1 MNEKELFKILLEGKS
16 NTLGRVL
23 EIYDK
28 IISSQLTVMDVYN
41 LYKIENQIVSMR
53 VSNILKRLWRTDS
66 SYILPIVDQFIK
78 DAKNY
83 KNPTFRWT
91 IAQMFKELFP
101 FLNLDQRIQL
111 LFEIQRNFQLSDDWI
126 MLSQSIDAL
135 IFAKNKKFEISHMTM
150 ILDNLARDERKI
162 IKEKLKKLK
171 LSVGV
176 SNHH

>member
-28 IISSQLTVMDVYN
+28 ILSSQLTVMDVYN
-41 LYKIENQIVSMR
+41 LYKMENRIVSMR

-78 DAKNY
+78 DAKEYN
-83 KNPTFRWT
+83 NPTFRWT
-91 IAQMFKELFP
+91 LAQLFKELFP
-101 FLNLDQRIQL
+101 VLNLYQRIQL

-135 IFAKNKKFEISHMTM
+135 IFAKNKKFEISHMTT

-171 LSVGV
+171 LLK
-176 SNHH
+176 

>member
-28 IISSQLTVMDVYN
+28 ILSSQLAVMDVYN
-41 LYKIENQIVSMR
+41 LYKMENRIVSMR

-78 DAKNY
+78 DAKEY

-91 IAQMFKELFP
+91 LAQLFKELFP
-101 FLNLDQRIQL
+101 VLNLDQRIKL
-111 LFEIQRNFQLSDDWI
+111 LFEIQRNFQLNDDWI

-135 IFAKNKKFEISHMTM
+135 IFAKNKKFEISHMTR
-150 ILDNLARDERKI
+150 ILDNLASDERKI
-162 IKEKLKKLK
+162 IQKKLKKLK
-171 LSVGV
+171 L
-176 SNHH
+176 

>member
-28 IISSQLTVMDVYN
+28 ILSSQLTVMDVYN
-41 LYKIENQIVSMR
+41 LYKMENRIVSMR
-53 VSNILKRLWRTDS
+53 VSNILKRLWRTES

-78 DAKNY
+78 DAKEY

-101 FLNLDQRIQL
+101 VLNIDQRIQL

-135 IFAKNKKFEISHMTM
+135 IFAKNKKFEISHMTT

-171 LSVGV
+171 LLK
-176 SNHH
+176 

>member
-16 NTLGRVL
+16 NTLGRLL

-28 IISSQLTVMDVYN
+28 VLSSQLTVMDIYN
-41 LYKIENQIVSMR
+41 LYKMENRIVSMR

-66 SYILPIVDQFIK
+66 SYILPIVDKFIK
-78 DAKNY
+78 DAKEY

-91 IAQMFKELFP
+91 IAQLFKELFP
-101 FLNLDQRIQL
+101 VLNLDQRIRL

-135 IFAKNKKFEISHMTM
+135 IFAKNKKFEISHMTA
-150 ILDNLARDERKI
+150 ILDNLANDERKI
-162 IKEKLKKLK
+162 IQKKLKKLK
-171 LSVGV
+171 L
-176 SNHH
+176 

>member
-28 IISSQLTVMDVYN
+28 ILSSQLTVMDVYN
-41 LYKIENQIVSMR
+41 LYKMENRIVSMR
-53 VSNILKRLWRTDS
+53 VSNILKRLWRTES

-78 DAKNY
+78 DAKEY

-101 FLNLDQRIQL
+101 VLNIDQRIQL

-135 IFAKNKKFEISHMTM
+135 IFAKNKKFAISHMTT

-171 LSVGV
+171 LLK
-176 SNHH
+176 

>member
-28 IISSQLTVMDVYN
+28 ILSSQLTVMDVYN
-41 LYKIENQIVSMR
+41 LYKMENRIVSMR
-53 VSNILKRLWRTDS
+53 VSNILKRLWRTES

-78 DAKNY
+78 DAKEY

-101 FLNLDQRIQL
+101 VLNIDQRIQL

-135 IFAKNKKFEISHMTM
+135 IFAKNKKFEISHMTT

-171 LSVGV
+171 L
-176 SNHH
+176 

>member
-16 NTLGRVL
+16 NTLGRAL

-28 IISSQLTVMDVYN
+28 ILSSQLTVMDVYN
-41 LYKIENQIVSMR
+41 LYKMENRIVSMR
-53 VSNILKRLWRTDS
+53 VSNILKRLWRTQS

-78 DAKNY
+78 DAKEYN
-83 KNPTFRWT
+83 NPTFRWT
-91 IAQMFKELFP
+91 IAQLFKELFP
-101 FLNLDQRIQL
+101 VLNLDQRIQL

-135 IFAKNKKFEISHMTM
+135 IFAKNKKFEISHMTT

-162 IKEKLKKLK
+162 IQEKLKKLK
-171 LSVGV
+171 F
-176 SNHH
+176 

>member
-1 MNEKELFKILLEGKS
+1 MNDKELFKILLEGKS

-28 IISSQLTVMDVYN
+28 ILSSQLTVMDVYN
-41 LYKIENQIVSMR
+41 LYKMENRIVSMR

-66 SYILPIVDQFIK
+66 NYILPIVDQIIK
-78 DAKNY
+78 DAKEY

-91 IAQMFKELFP
+91 IAQLFKELFP
-101 FLNLDQRIQL
+101 VLNLDQRIQL

-135 IFAKNKKFEISHMTM
+135 IFAKNKKFAISHMTT

-171 LSVGV
+171 L
-176 SNHH
+176 

>member
-28 IISSQLTVMDVYN
+28 ILSSQLTVMDVYN
-41 LYKIENQIVSMR
+41 LYKMENRIVSMR
-53 VSNILKRLWRTDS
+53 VSNILKRLWRTES

-78 DAKNY
+78 DAREY

-101 FLNLDQRIQL
+101 VLNIDQRIQL

-135 IFAKNKKFEISHMTM
+135 IFAKNKKFEIIYMTT

-171 LSVGV
+171 LLK
-176 SNHH
+176 

>member
-1 MNEKELFKILLEGKS
+1 MNDKELFKILLEGKS

-28 IISSQLTVMDVYN
+28 ILSSQLTVMDVYN
-41 LYKIENQIVSMR
+41 LYKMENRIVSMR

-66 SYILPIVDQFIK
+66 NYILPIVDQFIK
-78 DAKNY
+78 DSKEY

-91 IAQMFKELFP
+91 IAQLFKELFP
-101 FLNLDQRIQL
+101 VLNLDQRIQL

-135 IFAKNKKFEISHMTM
+135 IFAKDKKFEISHMTT

-171 LSVGV
+171 LLK
-176 SNHH
+176 

>member
-1 MNEKELFKILLEGKS
+1 MNDKELFKILLEGKS

-28 IISSQLTVMDVYN
+28 ILSSQLTVMDVYN
-41 LYKIENQIVSMR
+41 LYKMENRIVSMR

-66 SYILPIVDQFIK
+66 NYILPIIDQFIK
-78 DAKNY
+78 DSKEY

-91 IAQMFKELFP
+91 IAQLFKELFP
-101 FLNLDQRIQL
+101 VLNLDQRIQL

-135 IFAKNKKFEISHMTM
+135 IFAKNKKFAISHMTT

-171 LSVGV
+171 L
-176 SNHH
+176 